1 MKQAKKTLFCLA
13 LLLGTVLTIQAQTA
27 FYLYQKNDR
36 LDGYF
41 YDQVKEIRCS
51 TFDTLGIKHSD
62 YVSQEIVTAD
72 SVYRIM
78 LNDIDS
84 VCFVEPEVIY
94 NPRLI
99 NIDEKGLKPYLVA
112 ASGLT
117 LSFSTEM
124 PNNLCPKV
132 GDVLACFSLADYP
145 EGFVGKVKYVST
157 FDDKLIVMCE
167 KVSSFGDVFQQFI
180 GIEQISVD
188 QQGNARRR
196 SSKDNIWR
204 RVEGNTELELFHLP
218 FSVEDNYQLSDRW
231 ELGMNIHGGLTS
243 TASIVYKVTWN
254 EFYIKTQLK
263 NAFELAGGV
272 SLTGKIG
279 EADNALESS
288 GLGSLLMKFAQIPF
302 PAAFPLLSLRPAPI
316 PFFRGEA
323 AFKIGLD
330 LGVQSKCIQQSVT
343 LMSKSPYID
352 VVSLIAP
359 WLPRDVSN
367 EGKFDLT
374 AELSGM
380 VQVGIKAPMV
390 IKTAD
395 WMSNI
400 VEGEV
405 GGKVYAGPKLSGSIT
420 LDLLNAFSDKRSIYS
435 GFKESKLDLTLF
447 SIDSEVSAKMQGFF
461 SSKPHEKKVT
471 YGKSFGNMSFKLFP
485 EIDQLEYEIIGDD
498 QRSVKASV
506 ATSGDVFMP
515 QNIGIALFNEK
526 DELKYKQLRTEVYS
540 PINTFNSVNAQ
551 FDNIEPGKYK
561 IMPFISVLGLD
572 VPVYEKKKEIE
583 IGDIT
588 LSVSP
593 NIVEFDK
600 KGGSSEVSITCL
612 TDELYASADKQWITA
627 TIKPGSTPT
636 VSISVEQN
644 STDNYREGHVEV
656 RGVYNN
662 GKTYSE
668 LIEVRQFAGITLAK
682 SELEFDEE
690 GGTETVAIMTDLPNI
705 NISTNEEAT
714 WIHPS
719 LNGTFL
725 SVKVDENKG
734 ASREGVVTLGALEGT
749 NIVTAAL
756 KIKQIAPITLSVSGL
771 SFPSEGS
778 YSQEVVTYT
787 GDITDVTASSD
798 VKWLSTWV
806 YAADKSITI
815 TCLSNNKYS
824 EVRKGII
831 TITAKAGEKDV
842 TAIIEVIQLGAEY
855 VSTYFYMDSEIEID
869 GNGEKNNIGIYTDCP
884 YITIKD
890 KPSWLSYSWDADE
903 GYLYMWG
910 ARNNTGEP
918 RSATIKVVASNGD
931 SEYDN
936 IQEVVVTQGIP
947 EPLETYDGFVIGLRY
962 NGDAHDEIMGY
973 NNTYT
978 NWIPYYYPNIGH
990 YGTGTANENA
1000 SYFSSHQTGNKS
1012 WDAEFIVSDAIYG
1025 NFKYVTVSGDSKN
1038 SVTHTISFTVN
1049 GMPKNGNGPTR
1060 FGERVWHTWEG
1071 TGSYDWVYRGE
1082 AWWLSEEELSRPV
1095 YVSNYS
1101 DVTVTVSTDEETNV
1115 TTTTRTENTA
1125 PVQVNVCLRRSNGGG
1140 ELPYGHPNRQTQ

>member
-188 QQGNARRR
+188 QQGNARRL
-196 SSKDNIWR
+196 
-204 RVEGNTELELFHLP
+204 EGNTEVELFHLP

-243 TASIVYKVTWN
+243 TASIVYKVTWD

-279 EADNALESS
+279 ESDNALESS

-330 LGVQSKCIQQSVT
+330 LGVQAKCIQQSFT
-343 LMSKSPYID
+343 LMSKWPYID
-352 VVSLIAP
+352 VVSVIAP
-359 WLPRDVSN
+359 WLPRDVSG

-435 GFKESKLDLTLF
+435 GFKESKLDLSLF

-461 SSKPHEKKVT
+461 SL
-471 YGKSFGNMSFKLFP
+471 FFK
-485 EIDQLEYEIIGDD
+485 I
-498 QRSVKASV
+498 
-506 ATSGDVFMP
+506 
-515 QNIGIALFNEK
+515 
-526 DELKYKQLRTEVYS
+526 
-540 PINTFNSVNAQ
+540 
-551 FDNIEPGKYK
+551 
-561 IMPFISVLGLD
+561 
-572 VPVYEKKKEIE
+572 
-583 IGDIT
+583 
-588 LSVSP
+588 
-593 NIVEFDK
+593 
-600 KGGSSEVSITCL
+600 
-612 TDELYASADKQWITA
+612 
-627 TIKPGSTPT
+627 
-636 VSISVEQN
+636 
-644 STDNYREGHVEV
+644 
-656 RGVYNN
+656 
-662 GKTYSE
+662 
-668 LIEVRQFAGITLAK
+668 
-682 SELEFDEE
+682 
-690 GGTETVAIMTDLPNI
+690 
-705 NISTNEEAT
+705 
-714 WIHPS
+714 
-719 LNGTFL
+719 
-725 SVKVDENKG
+725 
-734 ASREGVVTLGALEGT
+734 
-749 NIVTAAL
+749 
-756 KIKQIAPITLSVSGL
+756 
-771 SFPSEGS
+771 
-778 YSQEVVTYT
+778 
-787 GDITDVTASSD
+787 
-798 VKWLSTWV
+798 
-806 YAADKSITI
+806 
-815 TCLSNNKYS
+815 
-824 EVRKGII
+824 
-831 TITAKAGEKDV
+831 
-842 TAIIEVIQLGAEY
+842 
-855 VSTYFYMDSEIEID
+855 
-869 GNGEKNNIGIYTDCP
+869 
-884 YITIKD
+884 
-890 KPSWLSYSWDADE
+890 
-903 GYLYMWG
+903 
-910 ARNNTGEP
+910 
-918 RSATIKVVASNGD
+918 
-931 SEYDN
+931 
-936 IQEVVVTQGIP
+936 
-947 EPLETYDGFVIGLRY
+947 
-962 NGDAHDEIMGY
+962 
-973 NNTYT
+973 
-978 NWIPYYYPNIGH
+978 
-990 YGTGTANENA
+990 
-1000 SYFSSHQTGNKS
+1000 FS
-1012 WDAEFIVSDAIYG
+1012 
-1025 NFKYVTVSGDSKN
+1025 
-1038 SVTHTISFTVN
+1038 
-1049 GMPKNGNGPTR
+1049 
-1060 FGERVWHTWEG
+1060 
-1071 TGSYDWVYRGE
+1071 
-1082 AWWLSEEELSRPV
+1082 
-1095 YVSNYS
+1095 
-1101 DVTVTVSTDEETNV
+1101 
-1115 TTTTRTENTA
+1115 
-1125 PVQVNVCLRRSNGGG
+1125 
-1140 ELPYGHPNRQTQ
+1140 